1 MTPRGTG
8 CLLQPLPHL
17 AMLHSGSMRCTRGSS
32 MYSNCRLLS
41 TWARSTLTETGTGP
55 SPLDD
60 GGETHTISFID
71 RLPGG
76 QQEGCE
82 EGHGQQGA
90 PSGLKRG
97 FLQASKCPLSC
108 NTVYY
113 GTRPSS
119 VDISASFYL
128 RSNSGLGRSELEKGI
143 KRGAAAGLPG
153 LWEDS
158 TFLDFSRL
166 RLLSWCLES
175 RESVNKY
182 SLNTHYA
189 EKWTHSPCP

>member
-1 MTPRGTG
+1 MPHGTG
-8 CLLQPLPHL
+8 CLLQPPPHL

-41 TWARSTLTETGTGP
+41 TRARSTLTETGTGP
-55 SPLDD
+55 SPLED

-82 EGHGQQGA
+82 EGHGEQGA
-90 PSGLKRG
+90 LAGLKRG
-97 FLQASKCPLSC
+97 FPQASKCPLSRY
-108 NTVYY
+108 TVYY
-113 GTRPSS
+113 RTWPSS
-119 VDISASFYL
+119 VDISASFCL

-143 KRGAAAGLPG
+143 RCGAAAGLPG

-158 TFLDFSRL
+158 SSPDFSRL
-166 RLLSWCLES
+166 SLLSWCSES

-182 SLNTHYA
+182 SLNTYYA